1 MNKNKTVSF
10 VKFLFFIF
18 FVFIFFW
25 FTDPAN
31 LITFLSNQNF
41 LMVLKLILLLHLSY
55 IIYALRWT
63 LIVNFPLKEHNLSKP
78 FLNYL
83 VSLFYNSFTPANI
96 GGDIYRIY
104 ADSSSTNSKTKIIS
118 LLLYERILGLILFAF
133 FSILALRNVI
143 SFLLIQNYSQTFL
156 IFFLIIFFAIIFV
169 LFVLKKPIIKLI
181 QNNLKIYESLLTV
194 KNTFLNKQLTVLC
207 FIISFIG
214 IFISVKAFNFLLF
227 HNGITIPFWK
237 LFGIYCAIE
246 LIRAIPISYQGFGF
260 REAFFAFCLMNLEIS
275 SFEDAIYLSGFYYII
290 VSLALAII

>member
-1 MNKNKTVSF
+1 
-10 VKFLFFIF
+10 
-18 FVFIFFW
+18 
-25 FTDPAN
+25 
-31 LITFLSNQNF
+31 
-41 LMVLKLILLLHLSY
+41 MVLKLILLLHLSY

-290 VSLALAII
+290 VSLALAIIGFTAYVFENIISIFFKRNTS